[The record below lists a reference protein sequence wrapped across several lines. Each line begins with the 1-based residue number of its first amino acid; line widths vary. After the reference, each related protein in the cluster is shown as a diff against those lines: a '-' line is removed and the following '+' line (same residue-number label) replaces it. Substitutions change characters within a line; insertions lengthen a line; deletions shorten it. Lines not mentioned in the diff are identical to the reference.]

1 MDTCQLC
8 GKHEDERNTQE
19 QMGYTIC
26 LGCDGLY
33 SDEELAS
40 NDLNLLEVITMDKPK
55 LSLRDITQDCELAIG
70 EVFIEH
76 MPLAESGDVDP
87 LVSMRLEVALNNAIK
102 NWWRFNA
109 SHHYDLDEMQ
119 VYDD

>member
-1 MDTCQLC
+1 
-8 GKHEDERNTQE
+8 
-19 QMGYTIC
+19 
-26 LGCDGLY
+26 
-33 SDEELAS
+33 
-40 NDLNLLEVITMDKPK
+40 MDKPK

-119 VYDD
+119 VYDDQEVKNASPY

>member
-8 GKHEDERNTQE
+8 GKHEDERNIQE

-33 SDEELAS
+33 SDEELQ
-40 NDLNLLEVITMDKPK
+40 DKMEVITMDKPK